1 MKTQLF
7 PDYCGEYV
15 SNMWCPLTD
24 LETYIIVLSA
34 SVFLTGILY
43 LIMRTNGLRNKEIE
57 K

>member
-34 SVFLTGILY
+34 SVFLIGILY